1 MARRK
6 KEEII
11 TFKVDEGLAHA
22 MVGIPN
28 RSEFIRSAIMTALD
42 CTCPLCRGS
51 GIMTPDQL
59 KHWKEIAK
67 SHTVRECAECHAL
80 TLECSSGRTRHVHRT

>member
-1 MARRK
+1 MAWKK

-28 RSEFIRSAIMTALD
+28 RSEFIRSAIMAALD
-42 CTCPLCRGS
+42 STCPLCRGT

-67 SHTVRECAECHAL
+67 SHSVGECAECHAL
-80 TLECSSGRTRHVHRT
+80 TIVCSSKGVPHVH

>member
-1 MARRK
+1 MARKK

-11 TFKVDEGLAHA
+11 TFKVDEGLANA

-42 CTCPLCRGS
+42 STCPLCRGT

-67 SHTVRECAECHAL
+67 SHTVRECTECHAL
-80 TLECSSGRTRHVHRT
+80 TIECSSKGARRVH

>member
-1 MARRK
+1 MARKK

-11 TFKVDEGLAHA
+11 TFKVDEGLASA
-22 MVGIPN
+22 MTGIPN
-28 RSEFIRSAIMTALD
+28 RSEFIRSAIMAALD
-42 CTCPLCRGS
+42 STCPLCRGS

-59 KHWKEIAK
+59 IHWREIAK

-80 TLECSSGRTRHVHRT
+80 TLECSSRGTHHVHRT

>member
-1 MARRK
+1 MVRRK

-11 TFKVDEGLAHA
+11 TFKVDEGLSRA
-22 MVGIPN
+22 MAGIPN
-28 RSEFIRSAIMTALD
+28 RSEFIRSAIMAALD
-42 CTCPLCRGS
+42 STCPLCRGS

-67 SHTVRECAECHAL
+67 SHAVKECAECHAL
-80 TLECSSGRTRHVHRT
+80 TIVCTSRETRHVH

>member
-1 MARRK
+1 VARKK

-22 MVGIPN
+22 MDGIPN
-28 RSEFIRSAIMTALD
+28 RSEFIRSAIMAALD
-42 CTCPLCRGS
+42 STCPLCRGT

-59 KHWKEIAK
+59 MHWKETAK
-67 SHTVRECAECHAL
+67 SHAVRECAECHAL
-80 TLECSSGRTRHVHRT
+80 TIVCSSRGQRHVH

>member
-1 MARRK
+1 MARKK

-22 MVGIPN
+22 MIGIPN
-28 RSEFIRSAIMTALD
+28 RSEFIRSAITAALD
-42 CTCPLCRGS
+42 STCPLCRGS
-51 GIMTPDQL
+51 GIMTADQL

-80 TLECSSGRTRHVHRT
+80 TIVCSSKESRHVH

>member
-22 MVGIPN
+22 MDGIPN
-28 RSEFIRSAIMTALD
+28 RSEFIRSAIMAALD
-42 CTCPLCRGS
+42 STCPLCRGS

-59 KHWKEIAK
+59 KHWKETAK

-80 TLECSSGRTRHVHRT
+80 TIECSSERKHHVHRT